1 MQTSLPKVLI
11 IDDDDFCLDILEEAL
26 ADDYHLYCAKS
37 GEEALLLMPNINP
50 AVILLDI
57 NMEYINGYETCRHIR
72 SNKHLENTKI
82 IMLTAAAMNDD
93 KIKGIEAGA
102 DEYLTKP
109 IDFDLLLKTIRHYV
123 SE

>member
-1 MQTSLPKVLI
+1 MQSTLPKVLI

-26 ADDYHLYCAKS
+26 TDDYHLYRAKS
-37 GEEALLLMPNINP
+37 GEEALLLMPTINP

-57 NMEYINGYETCRHIR
+57 NMENISGYETCRHIKD
-72 SNKHLENTKI
+72 NKHLENTKI

-123 SE
+123 SQ